1 MASSPLPA
9 LPERE
14 SPAHTPIAQHIDIV
28 WGAPSDEM
36 IEAEARGEIILV
48 EDIYQ
53 RSEPSE
59 GTKPEASGN

>member
-1 MASSPLPA
+1 MAASPPPA

-14 SPAHTPIAQHIDIV
+14 SPVHTPLAQHVEIV

-36 IEAEARGEIILV
+36 LEAEARGEIILV

-53 RSEPSE
+53 RSAASA
-59 GTKPEASGN
+59 GTKPQASSN

>member
-1 MASSPLPA
+1 MASSPPPA

-14 SPAHTPIAQHIDIV
+14 SPVHTPLAQHVDIV

-48 EDIYQ
+48 EDLYQ
-53 RSEPSE
+53 RSAPSA
-59 GTKPEASGN
+59 GNKRQASGN